1 MIDLETIGTNVDAPI
16 ISIGAAFFD
25 IEKKTVGD
33 TFYLVC
39 DVADQID
46 SKVRFADASTIKW
59 WMSQGNA
66 AKQVFKDGH
75 KPTKEVLELLR
86 QWIMTHAGSKATKT
100 NKVKVWGNG
109 SSFDITLM
117 ETLFKDYGV
126 DCPWQFYNVMDL
138 RTYRRFVGKGEKVAK
153 LEGTNHNALDDA
165 INQINYVLKHAD
177 KLNNV

>member
-1 MIDLETIGTNVDAPI
+1 MQDLMIDLETLGTGVDAPV

-25 IEKKTVGD
+25 IEKKLIGD
-33 TFYLVC
+33 TFYMVC
-39 DVADQID
+39 DVADQMD
-46 SKVRFADASTIKW
+46 SKVRHADSSTIKW

-75 KPTKEVLELLR
+75 KPTKEVLETFR
-86 QWIMTHAGSKATKT
+86 AWIMAHAGSRAQSTKKC
-100 NKVKVWGNG
+100 NPWGNG

-126 DCPWQFYNVMDL
+126 QCPWLYYNVMDL
-138 RTYRRFVGKGEKVAK
+138 RTFRRFVANGAKVEK

-165 INQINYVLKHAD
+165 VNQINFIFKHSG
-177 KLNNV
+177 